1 MPSFF
6 CFLSLFSLHGQE
18 RDTLSRLYWRD
29 MVHGFAL
36 DFRPAG
42 ILPTSPF
49 LRGDNP
55 KETPVCRA
63 FSGHA
68 KYAFRYRNGSFLD
81 RLYGGVYQGVG
92 IGLYTFGETE
102 WLGNPV
108 TFYLFQ
114 GARIA
119 SIGRQISFNYEWNF
133 GLSAGWHPY
142 HPDKNPANKIMGS
155 KLNAYLNTNFYFRW
169 AATQRLALH
178 AGVTFVHFSN
188 GNTLIPNAGLNA
200 LGGKIGLD
208 YYFLRQNR
216 PSERDAEPVLL
227 PPFRPYV
234 SWDVLFFGSWK
245 RRGFEANEGQVLS
258 PEAYPVFGFQV
269 SPMYNLGYKL
279 RLGIALDGVY
289 DGGANVRVDK
299 ENIRH
304 DGTFQRSDII
314 RPELYE
320 QLALGVSGRVEYVM
334 PFFTV
339 GIGMGIN
346 VLGKQEF
353 KAFYQTM
360 ALKVD
365 VAQNVFLHIGYN
377 LQKFRTPNH
386 LMLGVG
392 FRFSGRGYRI

>member
-1 MPSFF
+1 MILPSFF

-36 DFRPAG
+36 DFRSAG

-68 KYAFRYRNGSFLD
+68 KYAFCYRNGSFLD

-155 KLNAYLNTNFYFRW
+155 
-169 AATQRLALH
+169 
-178 AGVTFVHFSN
+178 
-188 GNTLIPNAGLNA
+188 
-200 LGGKIGLD
+200 
-208 YYFLRQNR
+208 
-216 PSERDAEPVLL
+216 
-227 PPFRPYV
+227 
-234 SWDVLFFGSWK
+234 
-245 RRGFEANEGQVLS
+245 LS
-258 PEAYPVFGFQV
+258 I
-269 SPMYNLGYKL
+269 SPM
-279 RLGIALDGVY
+279 A
-289 DGGANVRVDK
+289 
-299 ENIRH
+299 
-304 DGTFQRSDII
+304 
-314 RPELYE
+314 
-320 QLALGVSGRVEYVM
+320 
-334 PFFTV
+334 
-339 GIGMGIN
+339 
-346 VLGKQEF
+346 
-353 KAFYQTM
+353 
-360 ALKVD
+360 
-365 VAQNVFLHIGYN
+365 
-377 LQKFRTPNH
+377 TP
-386 LMLGVG
+386 
-392 FRFSGRGYRI
+392 